1 MEERKLTEKESLE
14 VITAMIDRTKQ
25 RYIADG
31 SIMLLWGYLTVAV
44 AALIWALLNYT
55 HNGVWNWLWFLIW
68 IIGGIATPIMDRK
81 RQSKKGVL
89 TYIDTL
95 TSRIWSVVGFSAIA
109 STFMCLGFLLVK
121 GIDAWPM
128 MLAFALIIVPFAEIA
143 QGIVFR
149 ESALMAGGAVGLLT
163 GIFTACCLAGHVVLG
178 ADWYMPLFI
187 IAFVAMMIVPG
198 HILNH
203 KARREK

>member
-81 RQSKKGVL
+81 QQSKKGVL

-149 ESALMAGGAVGLLT
+149 ESALVAGGAVGLLT

-178 ADWYMPLFI
+178 TDWYMPLFI